1 MRTHV
6 PNRPEAALTS
16 GKESRVIED
25 GAVYKTRPAGHGKG
39 VRAGQVATSALPE
52 TIHPTDGGC
61 LVGESNF
68 DALSPLAQVLRIK
81 WFQWL
86 VLAANVEGGLAV
98 APHC

>member
-68 DALSPLAQVLRIK
+68 DALTPLSRVLRIK

>member
-1 MRTHV
+1 MSHTQLTHG
-6 PNRPEAALTS
+6 PRGS
-16 GKESRVIED
+16 FRGH
-25 GAVYKTRPAGHGKG
+25 AG
-39 VRAGQVATSALPE
+39 RVATSALPE

-68 DALSPLAQVLRIK
+68 DALTPLSRVLRIK

-86 VLAANVEGGLAV
+86 GLDANVGGGLAV